1 MTTPLINIR
10 MSNAGSSRI
19 KSLILSTAPIGKLT
33 NTLKTNLGKT
43 LEDLDLEMIDAL
55 NIVGYDLL
63 WGGKDDVKVEYF
75 YSNRA
80 KLDTFLM

>member
-1 MTTPLINIR
+1 

-19 KSLILSTAPIGKLT
+19 KSLIPSAAPMGKLT

-43 LEDLDLEMIDAL
+43 LEDSDLEIIDAP
-55 NIVGYDLL
+55 NIVGYNLL
-63 WGGKDDVKVEYF
+63 RGGKDNVKVEYF

-80 KLDTFLM
+80 KLDTFLI